1 MTQQSGLIPST
12 LISAKV
18 RLRWDGSLPCLKLH
32 ILLRHGCWT
41 TNAASAISLSS
52 LPPVLLAITFCC
64 VAIAVLCCH
73 RRLLLCCHR
82 RAVLPS
88 PSTVQPHRTINAPPP
103 QMRNNVGLLCDC
115 PPRLE
120 SHGLRHRKSSARPV
134 WPTVV
139 HQD

>member
-12 LISAKV
+12 LISATV

-32 ILLRHGCWT
+32 ILVRHGCWT

-52 LPPVLLAITFCC
+52 LPAVLLAITFCC
-64 VAIAVLCCH
+64 AAIAVLCCHRRLLLCCCH

-88 PSTVQPHRTINAPPP
+88 PSTVQPHRTINATPPDAQQHGNP
-103 QMRNNVGLLCDC
+103 VRLPTTARVTRAS
-115 PPRLE
+115 PPHIL
-120 SHGLRHRKSSARPV
+120 S
-134 WPTVV
+134 
-139 HQD
+139 